1 MTRQRKLVLGSVAAL
16 SWLGLLSYAIVSGA
30 HRCRG
35 LELIPEPADW
45 RSWPKEPG
53 NLVGDGMGSG
63 KLFGF
68 RFTYDQ
74 PMGAKY
80 PGYGSTYLTDPALCE
95 RGGISLDSWFSG
107 EAWWIRHPDELFLHR
122 EPKGDRLV
130 ISGLG
135 MEANGRMRGEELVA
149 AFHRVLPPN
158 TAQQR

>member
-45 RSWPKEPG
+45 RS
-53 NLVGDGMGSG
+53 
-63 KLFGF
+63 
-68 RFTYDQ
+68 
-74 PMGAKY
+74 
-80 PGYGSTYLTDPALCE
+80 
-95 RGGISLDSWFSG
+95 
-107 EAWWIRHPDELFLHR
+107 FLHR

-135 MEANGRMRGEELVA
+135 TEANGRMRGEELVA